1 MERIRISNVRIVESE
16 DPFYLEDLF
25 HIGGL
30 RRFTISGLENLNLSV
45 PGNHP
50 LNRNKILLGAWLEGK
65 VCFPWKGHHP
75 YGNTMLTLGMS
86 LLIGFL

>member
-50 LNRNKILLGAWLEGK
+50 LNRNKILLGGLARRKNMFSLEGS
-65 VCFPWKGHHP
+65 PSIW
-75 YGNTMLTLGMS
+75 
-86 LLIGFL
+86 